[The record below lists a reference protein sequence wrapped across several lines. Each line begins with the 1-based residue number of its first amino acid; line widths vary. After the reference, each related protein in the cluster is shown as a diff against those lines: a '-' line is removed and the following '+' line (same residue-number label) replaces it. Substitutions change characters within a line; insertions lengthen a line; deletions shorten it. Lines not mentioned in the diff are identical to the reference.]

1 MLRKIKNIYA
11 GAISGAAVAMAAE
24 VAKEK
29 KVDVSI
35 AKIAVFS
42 KILNKIAG
50 FLILSYLLLII
61 SAIFGVHFYESS
73 IYSVMSNTERAEIE
87 SRLNKQHQLLHLDV
101 PASLK
106 NGVPE
111 GK

>member
-1 MLRKIKNIYA
+1 MLRKIKNIYT

-29 KVDVSI
+29 STDVSI
-35 AKIAVFS
+35 AKIAGFS

-50 FLILSYLLLII
+50 FLIISYLFLII
-61 SAIFGVHFYESS
+61 SAIFGVYFSETL
-73 IYSVMSNTERAEIE
+73 IYSVMSLAEKMEIE
-87 SRLNKQHQLLHLDV
+87 NRLNKQHYLLHLDV

-106 NGVPE
+106 NGAQE